1 MRLRDYG
8 RVVWLSVWFYATDV
22 DAQARLMA
30 AASVVGAAAVGAL
43 AVLPQL
49 QLVRRAVSPHVAL
62 ETAASLIALLAGFLV
77 FGRLRRRGGLN
88 DLHLTQALAVL
99 LLLNICL
106 LAMPAW
112 APSPSRNLIVWVLL
126 VGRPLAAA
134 LFALAAF
141 TPERRLWRPGRAL
154 IASIAAGST
163 LVLLLAA
170 ALARFA
176 GDLADRLAGTLPSDA
191 TREPALAHH
200 PALLALQLATAAL
213 YGTAAVGFSYRSR
226 RSGDRF
232 LGWLGAATVLAALS
246 HVNYALYPYPY
257 FQFIQTGDIFRLSFC
272 TTLLIG
278 SMAEIWS
285 YWRALSEAAVFEERR
300 RIACD
305 LHDGLAQELAYLAR
319 HLAADREPGE
329 ETLGLLRK
337 AVGRAQ
343 VESRRVVNAL
353 ATPYREPVEV
363 AVAKAAAEVAKRFQL
378 RLQLDLVPGVKVSA
392 AREDAL
398 VRIACEAV
406 ANAARHSGASEVNLR
421 LERDGARVRLRV
433 SDQGCGFD
441 PTAAGD
447 GFGLLSMRQRAC
459 AVGGELRIS
468 STPGR
473 GSEVEAAL

>member
-1 MRLRDYG
+1 
-8 RVVWLSVWFYATDV
+8 
-22 DAQARLMA
+22 MA
-30 AASVVGAAAVGAL
+30 AASVVGAATIGAL
-43 AVLPQL
+43 AVLPPL
-49 QLVRRAVSPHVAL
+49 QLVRRATSPHVAL

-88 DLHLTQALAVL
+88 NLLLAHALAVL
-99 LLLNICL
+99 VLLNLGL
-106 LAMPAW
+106 LTMPEL

-141 TPERRLWRPGRAL
+141 APERRLWRPGRAL
-154 IASIAAGST
+154 IVSIAVGST
-163 LVLLLAA
+163 VVLLLAA
-170 ALARFA
+170 VLNRFA
-176 GDLADRLAGTLPSDA
+176 GDLADRLAGTLPSDPA
-191 TREPALAHH
+191 GEPAMVHH
-200 PALLALQLATAAL
+200 LALLALQLATAAL
-213 YGTAAVGFSYRSR
+213 YGTAAVGFSCRSR
-226 RSGDRF
+226 RSEDRF

-257 FQFIQTGDIFRLSFC
+257 FQYIQTGDIFRLSFC

-285 YWRALSEAAVFEERR
+285 YWRALSAAAVLEERG

-337 AVGRAQ
+337 AVERAQ
-343 VESRRVVNAL
+343 LESRRVVSTL
-353 ATPYREPVEV
+353 AIPYREPVEV
-363 AVAKAAAEVAKRFQL
+363 AVAKAAADVAKRFQL

-406 ANAARHSGASEVNLR
+406 ANAARHSGASEVQLR
-421 LERDGARVRLRV
+421 LERDGVRVRLRV

-441 PTAAGD
+441 PTTPGD

-459 AVGGELRIS
+459 SVGGELRIS